1 MYSFFRSGDNT
12 LNSVMKFEI
21 NKTMISP
28 FETQLSV
35 MQILLSNLIF
45 SLQIGFFIG
54 IVFGILFVTIA
65 LLDLIKDYKEKIL
78 LGRRGEYPGFVM
90 EEVEVKDSANF
101 PGFIISTSVA
111 GFVIVV
117 GLITIIFTLAT

>member
-1 MYSFFRSGDNT
+1 
-12 LNSVMKFEI
+12 MKFEI

-28 FETQLSV
+28 FETQLLSCKFYS
-35 MQILLSNLIF
+35 SNLIF
-45 SLQIGFFIG
+45 SLQIGFFIE
-54 IVFGILFVTIA
+54 LCLESYLSAIA

-117 GLITIIFTLAT
+117 GLITIVFTLAT